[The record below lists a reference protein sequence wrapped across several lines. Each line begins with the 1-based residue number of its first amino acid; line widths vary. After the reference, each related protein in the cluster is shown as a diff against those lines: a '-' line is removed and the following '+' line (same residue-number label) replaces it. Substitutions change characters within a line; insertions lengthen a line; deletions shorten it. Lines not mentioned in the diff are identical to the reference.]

1 MRYRSVRVTFAWAL
15 VAAAPPAS
23 SGTRPDC
30 PRLSARWYGDNR
42 AHLQQVIDERGTC
55 AGRIPPAGRPAAAFD
70 WDNTVTKNDVT
81 DAKAVRPGA
90 TTRSVR

>member
-1 MRYRSVRVTFAWAL
+1 
-15 VAAAPPAS
+15 
-23 SGTRPDC
+23 
-30 PRLSARWYGDNR
+30 
-42 AHLQQVIDERGTC
+42 VIDERGTC